1 MEPEHINK
9 IIPQLLDKSI
19 KHNKEILNR
28 FTICD
33 YFSTFESRNSKEL
46 LKYIQESNN
55 RYKATKSGNKISS
68 VVVRSEDALKPI
80 SEHILTDNYYV
91 NFNIEK
97 ERKQLKHKLNTKE
110 NKKIGQLMKKIKEST
125 NTYSKSELNYR
136 NKLNKILETKK
147 KNSSKDVNKNHTV
160 EKWNEVNLNLRTK
173 EMIEQQNERN
183 LKTVNDIFNE
193 DDKAFNEEINNHIEL
208 LRELKEYICSKE
220 KVHKDKAKFFGNS
233 LLWYHLGVAISYFA
247 CKLLSVQ
254 ASLLVLIPCSIALL
268 ISYKASVPFL
278 ASRKTV
284 A

>member
-80 SEHILTDNYYV
+80 SERILTDNYYV

-110 NKKIGQLMKKIKEST
+110 NKKLGQLMKKIKEST

-208 LRELKEYICSKE
+208 LRELKEYICTKF
-220 KVHKDKAKFFGNS
+220 KVDNDKY
-233 LLWYHLGVAISYFA
+233 L
-247 CKLLSVQ
+247 KLLNNKIV
-254 ASLLVLIPCSIALL
+254 
-268 ISYKASVPFL
+268 
-278 ASRKTV
+278 
-284 A
+284 